1 MNRILTK
8 VAAFGTILAAVLIGV
23 STASAQAT
31 VAGVVKDASGG
42 VLPGVTVEVSSP
54 ALIEKVRSAS
64 TDGNGQY
71 SIVDLRS
78 GTYTVVFTLPGF
90 STVRREGI
98 ELAGNFAATV
108 NADMRVG
115 SLEETITVTGE
126 SPVVDVQSTRKQQTL
141 SGETIAAIPTG
152 NRYQNLLAIVPG
164 VVISGTQDVG
174 GSRGDTPTDVSVHGS
189 SINDGR
195 LQIDGGNVAVP
206 QKGGGHDNMF
216 VVDTINAQEVVVT
229 TAGGLGEADTA
240 GVTINMI
247 PREGGNTFS
256 GQLFITGTSGA
267 LQSDNFT
274 SELEARGLRAA
285 NSVKK
290 LWDVAAGF
298 GGPIVKDKV
307 WFFATGRY
315 NGFRNNIAGLYIN
328 KNANN
333 PNAWTYEPDLTQ
345 QAISDGTW
353 RMGAVRSTVQLT
365 PRNKFTLYWDEQY
378 QCRFC
383 IGGNTGTTTVEA
395 TGLSLASPSRVH
407 QVGWKSPVTS
417 RLLAE
422 AQISTAVLRWG
433 NQPRREDNGLNMIQA
448 VDQAG
453 LIPGLALRSFTYGSN
468 SSLGVHGG
476 GSLTFVTGTHNMK
489 VGFLRDHG
497 VPHSYG
503 WNNQNLAYRLR
514 NGVPNQLTQFVFP
527 LATEVKFDPL
537 GLYAQD
543 TWQVRRLSLQW
554 GVRYDQNVSS
564 FPAQQVGPA
573 QFGPTVLLPAED
585 GANFKDITPRMG
597 FAYDVFGNGKTA
609 AKASL
614 GRYNI
619 AQDGQTSVFGRPMG
633 RIGRIVTST
642 TRGWTD
648 ANQNYV
654 PDCDLQSPAANGECA
669 AMANRLFGTTDVQT
683 NYDPAITSGWGVRP
697 YNWELATSIQQELIP
712 RLALTAAYHRRW
724 FGNFSVT
731 DNLAVSPADFSRYS
745 VTATDARLPG
755 GGVTITD
762 LYDVNP
768 AKFGLVNNLVTS
780 ASKFG
785 KQIQQFNGVDLTLA
799 ARMPNGTTLQGG
811 LSTGTL
817 LNDTCDVTPKVDS
830 PSTLYC
836 RTSDT
841 TTRLR
846 LLGSYTIPRVDVQVA
861 GSFQSNP
868 GPVVA
873 ANYVAPLA
881 SVQPSLGR
889 PLSGGAANVTVNLIE
904 PFTMYGDRLNQL
916 DVRLAK
922 IVTLD
927 GKRIRLGVDFFNALN
942 SSVVQTE
949 NATFAPGG
957 TWRVPTLILDARLI
971 KFSAQLNF

>member
-1 MNRILTK
+1 MTRLVRILFFLTGL
-8 VAAFGTILAAVLIGV
+8 VLLPAAVF
-23 STASAQAT
+23 AQAT
-31 VAGVVKDASGG
+31 IAGVVKDASGG

-54 ALIEKVRSAS
+54 ALIEKVRTAT

-71 SIVDLRS
+71 SIIDLRP
-78 GTYTVVFTLPGF
+78 GTYAVVFTLPGF

-98 ELAGNFAATV
+98 ELAGSFAATV
-108 NADMRVG
+108 NTDLRVG
-115 SLEETITVTGE
+115 NLEETVTVTGE
-126 SPVVDVQSTRKQQTL
+126 SPVVDTQNTRRQQTL
-141 SGETIAAIPTG
+141 SGEVIAATPTG

-256 GQLFITGTSGA
+256 GQIFTTGTSGS

-274 SELEARGLRAA
+274 TDLQARGLPAA

-290 LWDVAAGF
+290 LWDVSVGF
-298 GGPIVKDKV
+298 GGPIVKDRV

-315 NGFRNNIAGLYIN
+315 NGFRNNIAGLYLN

-333 PNAWTYEPDLTQ
+333 PNAWTYEPDLAQ

-353 RMGAVRSTVQLT
+353 RMAAVRSTVQLT
-365 PRNKFTLYWDEQY
+365 PRNKFALYWDEQY

-383 IGGNTGTTTVEA
+383 IGGNTGTITVEA
-395 TGLSLASPSRVH
+395 TGLSLANPSRVH
-407 QVGWKSPVTS
+407 QVGWKSPISS

-433 NQPRREDNGLNMIQA
+433 NQPRREDNGLNMIAA
-448 VDQAG
+448 VDQG
-453 LIPGLALRSFTYGSN
+453 GIIPGLAFRSFTYGSN
-468 SSLGVHGG
+468 SSLGVHGA
-476 GSLTFVTGTHNMK
+476 GSLTFVTGTHSLK
-489 VGFLRDHG
+489 VGFLRDHAI
-497 VPHSYG
+497 PHSYG
-503 WNNQNLAYRLR
+503 WNNQNLSYRLR

-527 LATEVKFDPL
+527 LETEVVFDPL
-537 GLYAQD
+537 GLYVQD
-543 TWQVRRLSLQW
+543 TWQVGRLSLQG

-564 FPAQQVGPA
+564 FRAQQVGPA

-585 GANFKDITPRMG
+585 GANFKDITPRAA
-597 FAYDVFGNGKTA
+597 FAYNLFGNGKTA
-609 AKASL
+609 VKASL
-614 GRYNI
+614 GKYNV
-619 AQDGQTSVFGRPMG
+619 AQDGQTSLFGRPMG

-648 ANQNYV
+648 TNQNYV
-654 PDCDLQSPAANGECA
+654 PDCDLRSPVANGECA

-683 NYDPAITSGWGVRP
+683 NYDPAITKGWGVRP
-697 YNWELATSIQQELIP
+697 YNWEFSTSIQQELIP
-712 RLALTAAYHRRW
+712 RVAVSAAYHRRW
-724 FGNFSVT
+724 FGNFTVI
-731 DNLAVSPADFSRYS
+731 DNLAVTPADFSRYT
-745 VTATDARLPG
+745 VTASDPRLPG
-755 GGVTITD
+755 GAVTID
-762 LYDVNP
+762 NLYDVSP
-768 AKFGLVNNLVTS
+768 AKFGLVDQLVTS
-780 ASKFG
+780 SDRFG
-785 KQIQQFNGVDLTLA
+785 KQIQRFDGVDLTLA
-799 ARMPNGTTLQGG
+799 ARMPNGTTVQGG
-811 LSTGTL
+811 LSTGTSL
-817 LNDTCDVTPKVDS
+817 TDTCDVTPKMDS

-836 RTSDT
+836 RTSEGA
-841 TTRLR
+841 TRLR

-873 ANYVAPLA
+873 ANFVAANALVA
-881 SVQPSLGR
+881 PSLGR
-889 PLSGGAANVTVNLIE
+889 PLAGGAANVTVNLVE
-904 PFTMYGDRLNQL
+904 PFTMRGDRLNQL

-922 IVTLD
+922 IVTVDSL
-927 GKRIRLGVDFFNALN
+927 RVRLGIDFFNALN
-942 SSVVQTE
+942 SSVVQLE
-949 NATFAPGG
+949 NATFTPGG